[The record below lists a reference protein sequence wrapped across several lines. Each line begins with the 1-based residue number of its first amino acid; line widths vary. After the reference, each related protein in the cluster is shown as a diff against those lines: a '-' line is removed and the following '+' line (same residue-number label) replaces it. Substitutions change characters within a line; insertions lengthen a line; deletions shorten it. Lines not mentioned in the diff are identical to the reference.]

1 MVLLITKFL
10 VRPRRTRSGNK
21 KNKSNNQ
28 KDGKKGDGQK
38 KKQGE
43 GKKSVGYSSQNKNT
57 RCYLCNGL
65 HRAKDCPKKE
75 KVSALLIAQVDNDG
89 DADSSEGPSRMNPL
103 QLLNAITMEKQAQF
117 KGLLHVKVRVN
128 GQVVNAMMDCSAT
141 NNFMSQHKAGKLG
154 LTVAKNSS
162 KLKAMKS
169 EVRRIQGSA
178 AASLVVGSWEGVI
191 ARLDDFD
198 LILGAELLVK
208 AKVSI
213 MPPLRWN
220 FHW

>member
-1 MVLLITKFL
+1 
-10 VRPRRTRSGNK
+10 
-21 KNKSNNQ
+21 
-28 KDGKKGDGQK
+28 
-38 KKQGE
+38 
-43 GKKSVGYSSQNKNT
+43 
-57 RCYLCNGL
+57 
-65 HRAKDCPKKE
+65 
-75 KVSALLIAQVDNDG
+75 
-89 DADSSEGPSRMNPL
+89 MNPL

-117 KGLLHVKVRVN
+117 KGLLYVKVRVN

-178 AASLVVGSWEGVI
+178 AASLVVGSWEDVINMMI
-191 ARLDDFD
+191 ARHDDFD
-198 LILGAELLVK
+198 LILGAELMVK

-213 MPPLRWN
+213 MPHLGGIFIGDENTPCFVQPIGPNKGKEIKLQYAKLLKARVKKGQLAYVAALVELKADVVVEVPGSA
-220 FHW
+220 